1 MNSLWQRFQKY
12 FLRYNDIGFTVDIS
26 RMRFTD
32 DFLQSMGVRAQR
44 AFSEMRQLES
54 GAIANVDERR
64 MVGHYWLR
72 NPALAPSASL
82 RWDIEETNAR
92 IKKFA
97 ADVHAG
103 DIAPSKGKFRHLLL
117 IGIGGSAL
125 GPQFVADALG
135 NASDPMDAFFFDNT
149 DPDGF
154 DRVWGKLKGVL
165 DETLVIVIS
174 KSGGTKETRNGM
186 VEAEVHYRAAGLDFA
201 RHAIAVTGI
210 GSELDR
216 HAKKKGWLAR
226 FPMHDWVGGR
236 TSVMSAVGLLPMAL
250 LGFEI
255 DRFLAG
261 AAAMDQETR
270 KDVVE
275 QNASMLLAL
284 MWYYA
289 GNGRGQKDMVIL
301 PYKDRLTL
309 FSEDLQQVVMESLGR
324 GLG

>member
-12 FLRYNDIGFTVDIS
+12 FLRYNEIGLTIDIS
-26 RMRFTD
+26 RMRFPD
-32 DFLQSMGVRAQR
+32 DFLQSMGLRAQR

-54 GAIANVDERR
+54 GAIANADERR

-97 ADVHAG
+97 AEVHAG
-103 DIAPSKGKFRHLLL
+103 DITPSKGKFRHLLL

-135 NASDPMDAFFFDNT
+135 NASDPIDAFFFDNT

-154 DRVWGKLKGVL
+154 DRVWGKLKDAL

-186 VEAEVHYRAAGLDFA
+186 VEAGARYRAASLNFA

-210 GSELDR
+210 GSQLDR
-216 HAKKKGWLAR
+216 HAEKNDWLAR

-236 TSVMSAVGLLPMAL
+236 TS
-250 LGFEI
+250 
-255 DRFLAG
+255 
-261 AAAMDQETR
+261 
-270 KDVVE
+270 
-275 QNASMLLAL
+275 
-284 MWYYA
+284 
-289 GNGRGQKDMVIL
+289 
-301 PYKDRLTL
+301 
-309 FSEDLQQVVMESLGR
+309 
-324 GLG
+324 